1 MKEGEKHFRVM
12 LTFFFVG
19 GVETGGEPHIKKMAA
34 CLQTKLCPHAVAN
47 KVAISLKETA
57 FGLSGGGL
65 RCASSPPRTAETEEL
80 WSQGSRISSRCR
92 LEQNVEAAGC
102 AGSRRIKAAS
112 K

>member
-12 LTFFFVG
+12 LTFFCR

-57 FGLSGGGL
+57 LGSLEEDYSVPRHCLAL
-65 RCASSPPRTAETEEL
+65 RRPRNYGRKGAAFHHGAGWSRTWRQPDVLGHAE
-80 WSQGSRISSRCR
+80 
-92 LEQNVEAAGC
+92 
-102 AGSRRIKAAS
+102 
-112 K
+112 